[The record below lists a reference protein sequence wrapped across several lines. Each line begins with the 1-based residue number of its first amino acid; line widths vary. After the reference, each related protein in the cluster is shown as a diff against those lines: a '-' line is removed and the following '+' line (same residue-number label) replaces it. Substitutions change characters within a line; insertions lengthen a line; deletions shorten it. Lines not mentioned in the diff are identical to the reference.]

1 MKKMNNKSINYG
13 LKILTILAFVL
24 IFVPFNKA
32 SAAYGTNIT
41 YCTTSN
47 CESFPDYNNYS
58 NYNNNSY
65 YNGTP
70 YQPPIYIAPPSTT
83 PVVYSN
89 SVNPNVVSYTT
100 VPKKKTVAKAKT
112 NKVTVSDLTASAIY
126 GSNSFLPSGLIQWI
140 LFAIFILLL
149 VILTRI
155 IFGAKENY
163 HASPLKHE

>member
-1 MKKMNNKSINYG
+1 MKKINNKSINYS

-41 YCTTSN
+41 YCGTSN
-47 CESFPDYNNYS
+47 CESFPNYYS

-65 YNGTP
+65 YNGIP
-70 YQPPIYIAPPSTT
+70 YQPPIYIAPPSIT

-126 GSNSFLPSGLIQWI
+126 GSNSFLPSGLIQW
-140 LFAIFILLL
+140 
-149 VILTRI
+149 
-155 IFGAKENY
+155 
-163 HASPLKHE
+163 